1 MVKDQ
6 LAFTVRGREPAIAG
20 HPNITGYR
28 QASPG
33 YFETMRIPLLSGRT
47 FTASDHT
54 NTEPKVVINAAFA
67 LEYFSNENSLGKS
80 VLISD
85 DPQPYQIVG
94 VVGDARAQGLGAAPA
109 PEIYQCQL
117 QACEYYLS
125 LVVRTTGDP
134 SRMLELVRKEALAM
148 DPGQPWYNARTLD
161 HQIAQSI
168 NPQRFSLLLIGLFG
182 SAALALAGLGIYGVM
197 AYCVTQRRREIGI
210 RMALG
215 AQARDVLNMV
225 IIQGMQWISAGLLL
239 GLIASFPLMRLL
251 RNQLYQVS
259 AADPFTFVWASVFFV
274 TIALIACWLP
284 ARRAASIEA
293 MEALRCQ

>member
-1 MVKDQ
+1 
-6 LAFTVRGREPAIAG
+6 
-20 HPNITGYR
+20 
-28 QASPG
+28 
-33 YFETMRIPLLSGRT
+33 
-47 FTASDHT
+47 
-54 NTEPKVVINAAFA
+54 
-67 LEYFSNENSLGKS
+67 
-80 VLISD
+80 
-85 DPQPYQIVG
+85 
-94 VVGDARAQGLGAAPA
+94 
-109 PEIYQCQL
+109 
-117 QACEYYLS
+117 
-125 LVVRTTGDP
+125 
-134 SRMLELVRKEALAM
+134 M

-168 NPQRFSLLLIGLFG
+168 TPQRFSLLLIGLFG

-197 AYCVTQRRREIGI
+197 AYSVTQRRREIGI

-284 ARRAASIEA
+284 ARRAANVDP
-293 MEALRCQ
+293 MEALRCE